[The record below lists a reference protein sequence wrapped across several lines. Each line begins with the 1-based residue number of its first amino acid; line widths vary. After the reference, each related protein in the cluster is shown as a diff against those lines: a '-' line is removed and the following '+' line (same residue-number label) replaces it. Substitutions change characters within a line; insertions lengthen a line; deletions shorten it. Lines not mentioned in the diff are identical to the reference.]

1 MRKTHEL
8 SLRKLTDGANTE
20 LGTVP
25 FPVTLGQPYLLR
37 VDAIGDRLRVYVDDV
52 LFIER
57 PVSDIVV
64 GKVGVMTY
72 RTAATF
78 SQYTAY
84 EP

>member
-1 MRKTHEL
+1 MT
-8 SLRKLTDGANTE
+8 G
-20 LGTVP
+20 
-25 FPVTLGQPYLLR
+25 
-37 VDAIGDRLRVYVDDV
+37 VYVDDV